1 MIYNDLQ
8 PQRDCPQG
16 SLIQITQ
23 QVPALRN
30 NVLGQSERVV
40 HDVYLPPGYHQDEQ
54 RSYPLFVALAAYTNA
69 GPGQVAWRNH
79 GETLP
84 QRLDRLLAQGDMGPV
99 ICVFPNAWNALGGN
113 QYVNSSTV
121 GPWADI
127 IVDGLL
133 PQLDQTLRTLGPSQR
148 AVFGKSS
155 GGFGAL
161 HLAMSRPGSFA
172 ACAAHAADMGFDV
185 VFLPDLPQ
193 TCQVLE
199 RYDYDLPR
207 FVRQFWR
214 RKKADYREF
223 HALMTLCLAASYDPQ
238 PQQPL
243 GLRLPFVTRSCELI
257 ESAWENWLR
266 FDPAR
271 WRSAQHQA
279 LASLQALW
287 LDVGRFDQYN
297 IQFGSRRLHQ
307 QLEQAGI
314 DHHYEEFDGNHSGMD
329 WRLDASLPYLY
340 HGLNPTMPTDLT

>member
-1 MIYNDLQ
+1 MIYLDLQ
-8 PQRDCPQG
+8 PKRDCPQG
-16 SLIQITQ
+16 TLIQITQ
-23 QVPALRN
+23 QVPRLRDN
-30 NVLGQSERVV
+30 LLGQTDSIV
-40 HDVYLPPGYHQDEQ
+40 HDVYLPPGYEQDQ
-54 RSYPLFVALAAYTNA
+54 DRHYPLFVMLAAYTNA

-84 QRLDRLLAQGDMGPV
+84 QRLDRLLASGDMGPV

-121 GPWADI
+121 GPWEDI
-127 IVDGLL
+127 ICDGLL
-133 PQLDQTLRTLGPSQR
+133 PQLDQQLRTQGAPQR
-148 AVFGKSS
+148 VVFGKSS

-161 HLAMSRPGSFA
+161 HLAMSRPGCFA

-185 VFLPDLPQ
+185 VYLPDMPQ

-199 RYDYDLPR
+199 RYDHDLPR

-238 PQQPL
+238 PEQPL
-243 GLRLPFVTRSCELI
+243 GLRLPFATATCELN

-266 FDPAR
+266 FDPVR
-271 WRSAQHQA
+271 WSDQQLQTLA
-279 LASLQALW
+279 LLRAMW
-287 LDVGRFDQYN
+287 LDVGKFDQYN
-297 IQFGSRRLHQ
+297 IQFGSRRLHRR
-307 QLEQAGI
+307 LEQSGVE
-314 DHHYEEFDGNHSGMD
+314 HHYEEFDGNHSGMD

-340 HGLNPTMPTDLT
+340 HSLNSMTTTESA

>member
-1 MIYNDLQ
+1 MIYSDLQ
-8 PQRDCPQG
+8 PQRDYPKGTIAQVIQKLPQ
-16 SLIQITQ
+16 
-23 QVPALRN
+23 LRDN
-30 NVLGQSERVV
+30 LLGQSASIV
-40 HDVYLPPGYHQDEQ
+40 HDVYLPPDYAEDHT
-54 RSYPLFVALAAYTNA
+54 RRYPLFVALAAYTNA

-84 QRLDRLLAQGDMGPV
+84 QRLDRLIASDAMGPV
-99 ICVFPNAWNALGGN
+99 ICVFPNAWNSLGGN
-113 QYVNSSTV
+113 QYVNSSTL
-121 GPWADI
+121 GPWTDI
-127 IVDGLL
+127 ICDHLL
-133 PQLDQTLRTLGPSQR
+133 PQLDQQLRTQGAAQR
-148 AVFGKSS
+148 GVFGKSS

-161 HLAMSRPGSFA
+161 HLAMSKPGVFA

-185 VFLPDLPQ
+185 VYLPDLPQ

-238 PQQPL
+238 PDQPL
-243 GLRLPFVTRSCELI
+243 GLRLPFKRATCELD
-257 ESAWENWLR
+257 EAAWNNWLR

-271 WRSAQHQA
+271 WTDAQLQQIAH
-279 LASLQALW
+279 LQAMW

-297 IQFGSRRLHQ
+297 IQFGSRRLQ
-307 QLEQAGI
+307 QRLEHAGI
-314 DHHYEEFDGNHSGMD
+314 NHHYEEFDGNHSGMD

-340 HGLNPTMPTDLT
+340 HNISATLTTESV